1 MPTALHSIVIDSI
14 PPCLVKTLPV
24 LDYIYF
30 RCLRHTNC
38 FHWHWKP
45 ILQHTSDLQCAV
57 VLAVQH
63 GGYISKLKLFCL
75 DVVFLLT
82 ILKEVFPS
90 IFEYE
95 TTELCYEIFTQ
106 KYMTFSRHV
115 PRGFW
120 YTWSFLILL
129 QVTAL
134 NKPSKITF
142 FFLSNIILV
151 KCLVLIP

>member
-1 MPTALHSIVIDSI
+1 MGDI
-14 PPCLVKTLPV
+14 PLMLQGREVNWTPKSDLSF
-24 LDYIYF
+24 YIGQ
-30 RCLRHTNC
+30 LRHTNC

-45 ILQHTSDLQCAV
+45 ILQHTSDLQCTV

-75 DVVFLLT
+75 NVVFLLT
-82 ILKEVFPS
+82 ILKEVSPS

>member
-82 ILKEVFPS
+82 ILKEVSPS

-120 YTWSFLILL
+120 YTWSFLIYYKSQHLISL
-129 QVTAL
+129 Q
-134 NKPSKITF
+134 KSHF
-142 FFLSNIILV
+142 FFLSNIIVVKSLV
-151 KCLVLIP
+151 FIP